1 MMSRFF
7 STSLLC
13 GLIILFATTTLFA
26 QKKEATLR
34 VDPVEVQ
41 LGEIELRK
49 IDDSTGRVKI
59 AVWNDGTAPLILQN
73 VSGCCGTDIKD
84 YTRAPILPGKEGE
97 IQVYFRVEPKL
108 HAISRTV
115 TILSNDPK
123 TQEVLVPIKGTVVKN
138 KEHGRVAV

>member
-1 MMSRFF
+1 M
-7 STSLLC
+7 
-13 GLIILFATTTLFA
+13 
-26 QKKEATLR
+26 
-34 VDPVEVQ
+34 
-41 LGEIELRK
+41 
-49 IDDSTGRVKI
+49 KI

-123 TQEVLVPIKGTVVKN
+123 NKEVLVPIKGTVVKN
-138 KEHGRVAV
+138 KEHGRVAF

>member
-1 MMSRFF
+1 MSRFF
-7 STSLLC
+7 PTSLLC
-13 GLIILFATTTLFA
+13 GLMFLFATTTLCA

-34 VDPVEVQ
+34 VEPTEVQ
-41 LGEIELRK
+41 LGEIEIRK
-49 IDDSTGRVKI
+49 IDDTTGRVKI

-108 HAISRTV
+108 HTISRTV

-123 TQEVLVPIKGTVVKN
+123 NKEVFVPIKGTVVKN
-138 KEHGRVAV
+138 KELGRVAF